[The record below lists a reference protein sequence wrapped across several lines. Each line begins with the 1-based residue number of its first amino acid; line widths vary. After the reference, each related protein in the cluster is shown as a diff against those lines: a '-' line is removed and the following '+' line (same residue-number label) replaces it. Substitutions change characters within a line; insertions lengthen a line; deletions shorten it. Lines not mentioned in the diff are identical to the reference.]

1 MRNPLE
7 REFNSKKTPKNK
19 THLYFHHRPPSSAA
33 GDAQNRR
40 NHRSKTKPQVAG
52 ELQIGHSFSKD
63 LKRIKQGKE
72 WVMLRLRE
80 NEYVCGWRKKMEM
93 VNEGEG

>member
-1 MRNPLE
+1 M
-7 REFNSKKTPKNK
+7 
-19 THLYFHHRPPSSAA
+19 
-33 GDAQNRR
+33 
-40 NHRSKTKPQVAG
+40 KPQVAG